1 MYRIL
6 HAVITN
12 SRSTLCVLLMI
23 VLAGIGARMT
33 IVVEAD
39 PGITIPLVNVIIP
52 HLGISPEDA
61 DRLIIRPMESEL
73 RSLEGVEEVRS
84 YAREG
89 LASLTLEFDIDY
101 DPDVA
106 ITEVRAAVDRAQA
119 EIPGTSEEPVIKAVT
134 MTDFPVIVASLT
146 SETVSER
153 VLYHLAVDLK
163 YELESLSEVLEAR
176 LSGHREELLEAI
188 IDPTQLEHYSIS
200 QQTLFN
206 TVRNNNRLIA
216 AGAMDTGQGR
226 FAVKVPGLIENRQD
240 VFELPIASTGD
251 TVVTLDKIADVRRTF
266 KDRHSYTRVNGQPAI
281 SVEVLR
287 RPGANVIDMNEKI
300 RVLVAEHIRNYPADV
315 RLVLSQDQSPF
326 AKQQVTEL
334 QGNIVTAMALVMT
347 LVVAALG
354 IRSGIL
360 VGAAVPV
367 SFLFALVVL
376 NIMGLSYN
384 FMVMFGMLLGLGMLI
399 DGAIVVTEYADRKM
413 AEGLP
418 SQEAYLAASKRMLWP
433 VLASTA
439 TTLAAF
445 MPLFYWPGTSGK
457 FMMYLPITV
466 FAVLVGSLM
475 YALFFGPTLGALFG
489 KVGSVD
495 EKSVRQL
502 QILEHGDVTALDGV
516 TGFYARFL
524 SNVLKYPILILV
536 IVFAVLYVIFS
547 LYGKYSPGYIY
558 FVSTDPTYGRVS
570 ISARGNFSKDEIRDL
585 VIEAEDTM
593 MPLNGVNSYFTNT
606 SSGNQGGRFFGG
618 GGSRVDQ
625 IGSIFLEMADAR
637 EVGSTG
643 RGILEEVRHRL
654 APLAGID
661 AEILEQ
667 EYGPRT
673 GKDIQIQISSKF
685 REDLEPTV
693 EQMREYLDQLDGVRD
708 VEDTRVLPGIEWEI
722 VVDRVKA
729 ALFNVNVNEVG
740 SAVQLVTNGLYLGE
754 YRPNDAE
761 EEVEIRLRYPRAD
774 RNIDVLDNLR
784 VMTPNGSIP
793 LSNFVIRKAKNKLDS
808 IQRIDGEYIM
818 NVRANVNPGVVADKK
833 VNEVLQWLEESEFDS
848 RIHIKFRGAAE
859 EQNESLE
866 FISYAFLMAL
876 LLMTVLLVAQFNSFY
891 QAFLILSAVVMSTAG
906 VLLGLLIFNQTFSAI
921 LTGIGIVALA
931 GIVVNNNIV
940 LIDTYNELRKAG
952 IDEIEAIVKT
962 GTQRLRPV
970 FLTTVTTI
978 LGLLPLATNTSI
990 DIIHREVIF
999 GGQVSA
1005 YWVKLASSIVYGLSF
1020 ASVLTLVVTPV
1031 MLVLP
1036 SRFRSMKQS
1045 LKVRLHK
1052 TASPVADSP

>member
-1 MYRIL
+1 
-6 HAVITN
+6 
-12 SRSTLCVLLMI
+12 
-23 VLAGIGARMT
+23 
-33 IVVEAD
+33 
-39 PGITIPLVNVIIP
+39 
-52 HLGISPEDA
+52 
-61 DRLIIRPMESEL
+61 
-73 RSLEGVEEVRS
+73 
-84 YAREG
+84 
-89 LASLTLEFDIDY
+89 
-101 DPDVA
+101 
-106 ITEVRAAVDRAQA
+106 
-119 EIPGTSEEPVIKAVT
+119 
-134 MTDFPVIVASLT
+134 
-146 SETVSER
+146 
-153 VLYHLAVDLK
+153 
-163 YELESLSEVLEAR
+163 
-176 LSGHREELLEAI
+176 
-188 IDPTQLEHYSIS
+188 
-200 QQTLFN
+200 
-206 TVRNNNRLIA
+206 
-216 AGAMDTGQGR
+216 
-226 FAVKVPGLIENRQD
+226 
-240 VFELPIASTGD
+240 
-251 TVVTLDKIADVRRTF
+251 
-266 KDRHSYTRVNGQPAI
+266 
-281 SVEVLR
+281 
-287 RPGANVIDMNEKI
+287 
-300 RVLVAEHIRNYPADV
+300 
-315 RLVLSQDQSPF
+315 
-326 AKQQVTEL
+326 
-334 QGNIVTAMALVMT
+334 
-347 LVVAALG
+347 
-354 IRSGIL
+354 
-360 VGAAVPV
+360 
-367 SFLFALVVL
+367 
-376 NIMGLSYN
+376 
-384 FMVMFGMLLGLGMLI
+384 
-399 DGAIVVTEYADRKM
+399 
-413 AEGLP
+413 
-418 SQEAYLAASKRMLWP
+418 
-433 VLASTA
+433 
-439 TTLAAF
+439 
-445 MPLFYWPGTSGK
+445 
-457 FMMYLPITV
+457 
-466 FAVLVGSLM
+466 
-475 YALFFGPTLGALFG
+475 
-489 KVGSVD
+489 
-495 EKSVRQL
+495 
-502 QILEHGDVTALDGV
+502 
-516 TGFYARFL
+516 
-524 SNVLKYPILILV
+524 
-536 IVFAVLYVIFS
+536 
-547 LYGKYSPGYIY
+547 
-558 FVSTDPTYGRVS
+558 
-570 ISARGNFSKDEIRDL
+570 
-585 VIEAEDTM
+585 
-593 MPLNGVNSYFTNT
+593 
-606 SSGNQGGRFFGG
+606 
-618 GGSRVDQ
+618 VDQ

-643 RGILEEVRHRL
+643 RGILEDVRHRL

-940 LIDTYNELRKAG
+940 LIDTYNELRKSG